1 MTRTLR
7 NNAWTLAAI
16 GLAGAALLACD
27 SEGTS
32 TLSGG
37 AHTYTPVESPA
48 ASAGAST
55 ATGTS
60 GSGNGMVVTTPA
72 AGGVTPGTG
81 GTTGNTG
88 ADPTAASNANISGRQ
103 VNYGEALRTASLK
116 LLGDL
121 PTIAQIDQMAITL
134 DPTAQA
140 TLYASFVDQF
150 LADPRFSAKM
160 IQYWRDTLK
169 TGQQGAPVTGVPS
182 FDTAATYA
190 AEVVVNDMPLTSIF
204 TATSGTCPTF
214 ANGTFEPAD
223 CGNNAPT
230 TGILTDP
237 GLMSQYYSNM
247 AFRRV
252 RFLQETFVCSKFPA
266 EFSAKS
272 VPMGVGAYT
281 SPWDFDSIAGGP
293 TAKINFQD
301 TSSIIC
307 ADCHTT
313 MNHMAPLF
321 GNFDANGQYISTGY
335 QVQVPVIGTPMATLA
350 DWLPPGQPFAWRNG
364 TSVTDLPS
372 LGQAIAAD
380 PDVAMCAVN
389 RIWDFA
395 MSRGD
400 IVNDLATVPPVV
412 TQQFATDFT
421 ANGMSMKKLI
431 REVFTS
437 TDFVSF

>member
-7 NNAWTLAAI
+7 NTGRTLAAI
-16 GLAGAALLACD
+16 GFAGAALLACD

-37 AHTYTPVESPA
+37 GHTYTPVESPA
-48 ASAGAST
+48 ASAAAANAST
-55 ATGTS
+55 GGNAT
-60 GSGNGMVVTTPA
+60 VVTTPA

-88 ADPTAASNANISGRQ
+88 ADPTAATNANITGRQ
-103 VNYGEALRTASLK
+103 VNYGEAMRTASLK

-121 PTIAQIDQMAITL
+121 PTIAQIDQMEITL

-140 TLYASFVDQF
+140 TLYASMIDSF
-150 LADPRFSAKM
+150 LADPRFAAKM

-169 TGQQGAPVTGVPS
+169 TGQQGTPAKGMPS

-190 AEVVVNDMPLTSIF
+190 AEVVVNDQPFTNIF

-214 ANGTFEPAD
+214 DGTNFTPAD
-223 CGNNAPT
+223 CANNAPT

-252 RFLQETFVCSKFPA
+252 RFIQETFVCSKFPA

-281 SPWDFDSIAGGP
+281 SPWDFDSIAGGT

-321 GNFDANGQYISTGY
+321 ANFDDSGQYISTAF
-335 QVQVPVIGTPMATLA
+335 QVQVPVIGTPIATIT
-350 DWLPPGQPFAWRNG
+350 DWLPAGQTFAWRDG
-364 TSVTDLPS
+364 TTVADLPS
-372 LGQAIAAD
+372 LGKAIAAD

-400 IVNDLATVPPVV
+400 IVNDLATVPPIV

-421 ANGMSMKKLI
+421 TNGMSMKKLI

-437 TDFVSF
+437 DDFVKF

>member
-1 MTRTLR
+1 MERTLR
-7 NNAWTLAAI
+7 NTARTLAAI
-16 GLAGAALLACD
+16 GVASGALLACTSD
-27 SEGTS
+27 GTS

-37 AHTYTPVESPA
+37 SHTYTPVESPA
-48 ASAGAST
+48 ASAAASGGTGGGA
-55 ATGTS
+55 AT
-60 GSGNGMVVTTPA
+60 VVTTPGS
-72 AGGVTPGTG
+72 GGVTPGTG

-88 ADPTAASNANISGRQ
+88 ADPTAASNTNITGRQ

-121 PTIAQIDQMAITL
+121 PTLAQIDQMAITL
-134 DPTAQA
+134 DPAAQA
-140 TLYASFVDQF
+140 TLYGTMIDQF
-150 LADPRFSAKM
+150 MADPRFAAKM
-160 IQYWRDTLK
+160 VQYWRDTLK
-169 TGQQGAPVTGVPS
+169 TGQQGAPAKGMPS

-190 AEVVVNDMPLTSIF
+190 AYVVVNDMPFTNLF
-204 TATSGTCPTF
+204 TATTGTCPTF
-214 ANGTFEPAD
+214 DGTTFTPAE

-247 AFRRV
+247 AFRRT

-266 EFSAKS
+266 EFSSKA

-281 SPWDFDSIAGGP
+281 SPWDFDSIAGGTP
-293 TAKINFQD
+293 AKINFQD

-313 MNHMAPLF
+313 MNHIAPLF
-321 GNFDANGQYISTGY
+321 GSFDDKGQYISTGY
-335 QVQVPVIGTPMATLA
+335 QVQVPIPGTPMATLS
-350 DWLPPGQPFAWRNG
+350 DWLKPGQGFAWRNG
-364 TSVTDLPS
+364 TAVTDLPS
-372 LGQAIAAD
+372 LGKAIAAD

-389 RIWDFA
+389 RMWDFA

-412 TQQFATDFT
+412 TQQIATDFT
-421 ANGMSMKKLI
+421 TNGMSMKKLI
-431 REVFTS
+431 REVCTS
-437 TDFVSF
+437 DDFVKF